1 VIFAPSLRAL
11 AHNGRYVVAGSAS
24 QRPAMLDAR
33 GLMPR
38 TQTICGFVVARV
50 GDEDPAEPARALDA
64 VQQAV
69 LAGDLRPEIRTL
81 PHTEVA
87 RAHELIESRRLTGKL
102 VLTFD

>member
-1 VIFAPSLRAL
+1 
-11 AHNGRYVVAGSAS
+11 
-24 QRPAMLDAR
+24 
-33 GLMPR
+33 
-38 TQTICGFVVARV
+38 
-50 GDEDPAEPARALDA
+50 

-69 LAGDLRPEIRTL
+69 LDGALRPRIEAL